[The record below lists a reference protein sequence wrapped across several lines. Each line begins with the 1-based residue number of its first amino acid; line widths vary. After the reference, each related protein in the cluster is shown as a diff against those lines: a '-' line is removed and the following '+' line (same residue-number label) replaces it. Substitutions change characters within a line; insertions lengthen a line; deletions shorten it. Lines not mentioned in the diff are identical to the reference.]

1 MRILVCDDEREVA
14 QIVAELAR
22 REGMDAEV
30 VTSGPD
36 ALDALAHA
44 DYDLVVL
51 DIMMSGMD
59 GYEVCRRIRRDSD
72 VPVLFLSAKNEEFDQ
87 VLGLELGADDYVT
100 KPFRPRELMARVKLR
115 ARARQGGAA
124 RPECTGLL
132 QVDGLVL
139 DTLAHEATLN
149 GEPVTLTPTE
159 FELLAELMRHAG
171 SPVGARE
178 LYEHVWGEGFNASA
192 RNSVM
197 VYIRHLRKKLGA
209 IDSSHSFIDTVW
221 GVGYRMPVRGGR
233 AVQAEAT
240 ALDAAGATT
249 GRAAD
254 DTQGGTDV

>member
-22 REGMDAEV
+22 REGMEAEV
-30 VTSGPD
+30 VTSGPAALA
-36 ALDALAHA
+36 ALDRA
-44 DYDLVVL
+44 DFDLVVL
-51 DIMMSGMD
+51 DIMMPGMD
-59 GYEVCRRIRRDSD
+59 GYEVCRRIRSTSD

-115 ARARQGGAA
+115 ARARRGGSAPAA
-124 RPECTGLL
+124 RAGLL

-139 DTLAHEATLN
+139 DTLAHEATLA
-149 GEPVTLTPTE
+149 GEPLTLTPTE
-159 FELLAELMRHAG
+159 FDLLAELMRHAG

-178 LYEHVWGEGFNASA
+178 LYEHVWGDGFNASA

-197 VYIRHLRKKLGA
+197 VYLRHLRKKLGA
-209 IDSSHSFIDTVW
+209 IDSSRPFIDTVW

-233 AVQAEAT
+233 GTSMETVSG
-240 ALDAAGATT
+240 DAAYSNTRYGS
-249 GRAAD
+249 G
-254 DTQGGTDV
+254 DTKGGHDA